1 MCSLVS
7 PPPPVPSPRPRASS
21 PLDIPEMRQQRERPT
36 ALQLQACASI
46 AAITFAF
53 LLMVAC
59 SKVSETLPGRLRAAS
74 AFLLSDGRQLSRALA
89 RRRHGVGV
97 RAGGEQRLDHA
108 CTTTGCVQRVTFC
121 GEWARRPRAQL
132 AAA

>member
-1 MCSLVS
+1 
-7 PPPPVPSPRPRASS
+7 
-21 PLDIPEMRQQRERPT
+21 MRQQRERPT

-108 CTTTGCVQRVTFC
+108 CTNGVRAASDLLWRV
-121 GEWARRPRAQL
+121 G
-132 AAA
+132 